1 MYRYRA
7 ILLCALLIAML
18 SACAS
23 SQNEQPRS
31 TASSVS
37 EIKSEMTTD
46 NYSSK
51 SENTDAV
58 ISGDTADGSTKQAKS
73 TEKDVSEILE
83 ESVSEQE
90 REEEDIMMELKIGD
104 TPVNVEWENNDSVRA
119 LAQLCKDEPLT
130 VGLSMYGG
138 FEQVGY
144 IGESLPRNDI
154 GTTTSAGDIVLYS
167 GDQVV
172 VFYGSNSWAY
182 TRLGHITDKSD
193 DELAQLLGS
202 GDVSVTFSQID

>member
-58 ISGDTADGSTKQAKS
+58 ISGDTADGSTKQATS

>member
-1 MYRYRA
+1 
-7 ILLCALLIAML
+7 
-18 SACAS
+18 
-23 SQNEQPRS
+23 
-31 TASSVS
+31 
-37 EIKSEMTTD
+37 
-46 NYSSK
+46 
-51 SENTDAV
+51 
-58 ISGDTADGSTKQAKS
+58 
-73 TEKDVSEILE
+73 
-83 ESVSEQE
+83 
-90 REEEDIMMELKIGD
+90 MMELKIGD